1 MAEKTKAPSKNH
13 KWDAKNKRWVLKT
26 FEERQKGRNIL
37 LQGKNNPI
45 RVVHDT
51 IRNVNAAKEVRKK
64 DSLKTNNKS
73 NNTKSKGSSK
83 DQDDARKEAELST
96 YLKKKP
102 KGGYSKSNTKDPGPG
117 KTTSADSEKAA
128 WLKKTR
134 NSPAAKSGAFTD
146 DERWAQQQKHRKW
159 KSDRKAK
166 TPLERRNEKLSKK
179 GLKPPKSKNKT
190 ALKAGAEERGNPGV
204 RGGDADYGTNK
215 DGSVRKQP
223 TASEQMKKYKP
234 KKKKKNLTKNE
245 IKYPT
250 RGTFRGI

>member
-64 DSLKTNNKS
+64 DSLKPNNKS
-73 NNTKSKGSSK
+73 NNTESNTKPNPKSKLTFKNMKEAGLLDKKSK
-83 DQDDARKEAELST
+83 STTGGKKKKITARSRMEARNREIHGDDKIDALKDRHTAWKKARKEGTLAEWEKT
-96 YLKKKP
+96 YHP
-102 KGGYSKSNTKDPGPG
+102 NRTPQYSKKTK
-117 KTTSADSEKAA
+117 KVTKA
-128 WLKKTR
+128 
-134 NSPAAKSGAFTD
+134 
-146 DERWAQQQKHRKW
+146 E
-159 KSDRKAK
+159 
-166 TPLERRNEKLSKK
+166 
-179 GLKPPKSKNKT
+179 KNKA
-190 ALKAGAEERGNPGV
+190 ALKAGKVEREANEWGPG
-204 RGGDADYGTNK
+204 G
-215 DGSVRKQP
+215 QP
-223 TASEQMKKYKP
+223 KASEQMKKYKP
-234 KKKKKNLTKNE
+234 KKKKTERQKKNE

>member
-26 FEERQKGRNIL
+26 FKERQKGRNIL

-73 NNTKSKGSSK
+73 NGTTKVTDHKDTGHTKLVKGPDGKVRRVKVTDTTKDKTLKGSDTSKIKSK
-83 DQDDARKEAELST
+83 ST
-96 YLKKKP
+96 E
-102 KGGYSKSNTKDPGPG
+102 KSD
-117 KTTSADSEKAA
+117 DSEKAA

-146 DERWAQQQKHRKW
+146 DERWAQQVKHRK
-159 KSDRKAK
+159 SQAARKAK
-166 TPLERRNEKLSKK
+166 TEAKK
-179 GLKPPKSKNKT
+179 NSKNKA
-190 ALKAGAEERGNPGV
+190 ALKAGKIEREANEWGPG
-204 RGGDADYGTNK
+204 G
-215 DGSVRKQP
+215 QP
-223 TASEQMKKYKP
+223 KASKQMKKYKP
-234 KKKKKNLTKNE
+234 KKKKKPLGS
-245 IKYPT
+245 
-250 RGTFRGI
+250 RLAAMFD

>member
-117 KTTSADSEKAA
+117 KTTG
-128 WLKKTR
+128 KKKKMH
-134 NSPAAKSGAFTD
+134 AI
-146 DERWAQQQKHRKW
+146 
-159 KSDRKAK
+159 
-166 TPLERRNEKLSKK
+166 ERRNREIHGDTKVQALKDRHAAWKKARKEGTLAEWEKEHHPNRKPQYSKK
-179 GLKPPKSKNKT
+179 TKLKVKGDTQGKSMPSNPKGMRQEGVGKT
-190 ALKAGAEERGNPGV
+190 A
-204 RGGDADYGTNK
+204 K
-215 DGSVRKQP
+215 DLTRHKTGSSITK
-223 TASEQMKKYKP
+223 

-245 IKYPT
+245 IKYPK